1 MDLMKALADCKHAF
15 ESYERTAEEA
25 RAYQEQRLLDGLRKR
40 EQSACKILDV
50 WVVSTTSVG
59 RQLAA
64 SLLVFAFR
72 HGDISERVFDQY
84 WVRLNGLEVA
94 A

>member
-1 MDLMKALADCKHAF
+1 
-15 ESYERTAEEA
+15 
-25 RAYQEQRLLDGLRKR
+25 R

-50 WVVSTTSVG
+50 WIVSTTSVG

>member
-1 MDLMKALADCKHAF
+1 MDLMKSLAECKHAF

-25 RAYQEQRLLDGLRKR
+25 RAYQEQRLINRIQRR
-40 EQSACKILDV
+40 EDAACKVLDRAMNK
-50 WVVSTTSVG
+50 TTKFG
-59 RQLAA
+59 KNYAFFLLNLA
-64 SLLVFAFR
+64 FKR
-72 HGDISERVFDQY
+72 GEISERVFDQY

>member
-1 MDLMKALADCKHAF
+1 MSIQEVAGRTEADCFRIAV
-15 ESYERTAEEA
+15 A
-25 RAYQEQRLLDGLRKR
+25 KR

-84 WVRLNGLEVA
+84 LVRLNGLEVA

>member
-1 MDLMKALADCKHAF
+1 MT
-15 ESYERTAEEA
+15 S
-25 RAYQEQRLLDGLRKR
+25 R

-64 SLLVFAFR
+64 DMIIFALR
-72 HGDISERVFDQY
+72 HGDISEQVFDRY
-84 WVRLNGLEVA
+84 WTQLNGYEVA

>member
-1 MDLMKALADCKHAF
+1 MDLMKALADCKKTIENAD
-15 ESYERTAEEA
+15 RTLKEA
-25 RAYQEQRLLDGLRKR
+25 QDYLAKR

-50 WVVSTTSVG
+50 WVVSNTSVG

-64 SLLVFAFR
+64 SLLVFAFK

>member
-1 MDLMKALADCKHAF
+1 MDLMKALADCKKTF
-15 ESYERTAEEA
+15 ESADRTLMEA
-25 RAYQEQRLLDGLRKR
+25 QAYLAKR

-84 WVRLNGLEVA
+84 WARLNGLEVA